1 MNVNEKVRK
10 EIFFSKIF
18 ILVGLM
24 AAVAGGIFNYQKDMM
39 LGLTMGFFPTGIG
52 LFLVYKYSLKNP
64 SMLKNIEL
72 ENEERNLFIN
82 REAGYSAFWIS
93 FLYMFIAVMLSNM
106 VNIPF
111 KTFGIFTLFFMP
123 AIYFLFIFLFHKK
136 Y

>member
-1 MNVNEKVRK
+1 MNANEKVRK
-10 EIFFSKIF
+10 EIFLSKIF

-24 AAVAGGIFNYQKDMM
+24 AAVVGGVFNYQRDMM
-39 LGLTMGFFPTGIG
+39 LGLTTGFFPTGIG

-72 ENEERNLFIN
+72 ENEERNIFIN
-82 REAGYSAFWIS
+82 REAGRSAFWIS
-93 FLYMFIAVMLSNM
+93 FLYMFIAVMLGNM

-111 KTFGIFTLFFMP
+111 KAFGIFTLFFMP
-123 AIYFLFIFLFHKK
+123 AIYFLFVFLFHKK